1 MINKNVKI
9 LMQVTAE
16 NNPNGVAKE

>member
-1 MINKNVKI
+1 MSNKNVKI